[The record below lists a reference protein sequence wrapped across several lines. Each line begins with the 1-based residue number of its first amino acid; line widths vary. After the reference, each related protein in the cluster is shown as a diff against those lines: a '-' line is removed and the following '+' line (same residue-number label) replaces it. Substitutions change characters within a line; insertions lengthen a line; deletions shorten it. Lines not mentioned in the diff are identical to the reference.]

1 MGKEEQ
7 EKISDIKTETSG
19 ANVGGSGH
27 TACRLQQGGG
37 GKGCHR
43 LPYSWNRILLIAF
56 SQPQKGRSMKSRYQL
71 TPEPVSVVGRQ
82 FGAAAQMMRSG
93 RILRANGVS
102 GLSAGCETMRSQ
114 GDSFWGK

>member
-37 GKGCHR
+37 ERAVTGSH
-43 LPYSWNRILLIAF
+43 ILGIG
-56 SQPQKGRSMKSRYQL
+56 SY
-71 TPEPVSVVGRQ
+71 
-82 FGAAAQMMRSG
+82 
-93 RILRANGVS
+93 
-102 GLSAGCETMRSQ
+102 
-114 GDSFWGK
+114 